1 MVTYNEYL
9 KNILKQ
15 ILDSYKILKEIEDKE
30 EDLNNI
36 KKEMLKINGFLKV
49 VSKKI
54 DTDKIASSNFNIVKS
69 KFKNYLDNYYFEKEI
84 ETMAPLYS
92 NDLSRVKNMRLKIL
106 EALENRKMMEDVEEL
121 IEKIWLKKKNVY
133 YVDVKIINYLDAQD
147 TFQKNVVATTN
158 IIDLKK

>member
-15 ILDSYKILKEIEDKE
+15 ILSSYNKLKEIEDKD

-49 VSKKI
+49 VSNKI
-54 DTDKIASSNFNIVKS
+54 DADKISSSDFSRVKS
-69 KFKNYLDNYYFEKEI
+69 KFLHYLDNYYFEKEI

-92 NDLSRVKNMRLKIL
+92 DDLNRVKNMRLKIL
-106 EALENRKMMEDVEEL
+106 EALEDRNMMEDVEEL
-121 IEKIWLKKKNVY
+121 IEKI
-133 YVDVKIINYLDAQD
+133 
-147 TFQKNVVATTN
+147 
-158 IIDLKK
+158 

>member
-15 ILDSYKILKEIEDKE
+15 IFDSYKKLKEIEDKD

-54 DTDKIASSNFNIVKS
+54 DIEKITSSNFSTVKS
-69 KFKNYLDNYYFEKEI
+69 KFQHYLDNYYFEKEI

-92 NDLSRVKNMRLKIL
+92 NDLKRVKNMRLKIL
-106 EALENRKMMEDVEEL
+106 EALEGKKMMDEVEEL
-121 IEKIWLKKKNVY
+121 IEKL
-133 YVDVKIINYLDAQD
+133 
-147 TFQKNVVATTN
+147 
-158 IIDLKK
+158 

>member
-15 ILDSYKILKEIEDKE
+15 ILSSYNKLKEIEDKD

-54 DTDKIASSNFNIVKS
+54 DIDKISSSDFSRVKS
-69 KFKNYLDNYYFEKEI
+69 KFLHYLDNYYFEKEI

-92 NDLSRVKNMRLKIL
+92 DDLNRVKNMRLKIL
-106 EALENRKMMEDVEEL
+106 EALEDRSMMDDVEEL
-121 IEKIWLKKKNVY
+121 IEKI
-133 YVDVKIINYLDAQD
+133 
-147 TFQKNVVATTN
+147 
-158 IIDLKK
+158 

>member
-9 KNILKQ
+9 KNILNQ
-15 ILDSYKILKEIEDKE
+15 IFDSYNILKKIEDKD

-49 VSKKI
+49 VLRKI
-54 DTDKIASSNFNIVKS
+54 DSDKIQSSDFKIIKS
-69 KFKNYLDNYYFEKEI
+69 KFQHYLDNYYFEQEI

-106 EALENRKMMEDVEEL
+106 EALENRRMMEDVEEL
-121 IEKIWLKKKNVY
+121 IEKI
-133 YVDVKIINYLDAQD
+133 
-147 TFQKNVVATTN
+147 
-158 IIDLKK
+158 

>member
-15 ILDSYKILKEIEDKE
+15 ILSSYNKLKEIEDKD

-54 DTDKIASSNFNIVKS
+54 DIDKISSSDFSRVKS
-69 KFKNYLDNYYFEKEI
+69 KFLHYLDNYYFEKEI
-84 ETMAPLYS
+84 ETMATLYS
-92 NDLSRVKNMRLKIL
+92 NDLNRVKNMRLKIL
-106 EALENRKMMEDVEEL
+106 EALEDRNMMEDIEEL
-121 IEKIWLKKKNVY
+121 IEKI
-133 YVDVKIINYLDAQD
+133 
-147 TFQKNVVATTN
+147 
-158 IIDLKK
+158 

>member
-15 ILDSYKILKEIEDKE
+15 IFDSYKKLEEIEDKD

-49 VSKKI
+49 ISKKI
-54 DTDKIASSNFNIVKS
+54 DIEKITSSNFSTVKS
-69 KFKNYLDNYYFEKEI
+69 KFQHYLDNYYFEKEI

-92 NDLSRVKNMRLKIL
+92 NDLKRVKNMRLKIL
-106 EALENRKMMEDVEEL
+106 EALEDKKMMDEVEEL
-121 IEKIWLKKKNVY
+121 IEKL
-133 YVDVKIINYLDAQD
+133 
-147 TFQKNVVATTN
+147 
-158 IIDLKK
+158 

>member
-15 ILDSYKILKEIEDKE
+15 ILDSYNILKEIEDKE

-36 KKEMLKINGFLKV
+36 KKQMLKINGFLKV

-54 DTDKIASSNFNIVKS
+54 DTEKISSYNFKIVKS
-69 KFKNYLDNYYFEKEI
+69 KFQYYLDNYYFEQEI

-92 NDLSRVKNMRLKIL
+92 NDLNRVKNMRLKIL
-106 EALENRKMMEDVEEL
+106 EALEDKKMMDDVVEL
-121 IEKIWLKKKNVY
+121 IEKI
-133 YVDVKIINYLDAQD
+133 
-147 TFQKNVVATTN
+147 
-158 IIDLKK
+158 

>member
-15 ILDSYKILKEIEDKE
+15 ILDSYNMLKEIEDKK

-49 VSKKI
+49 VLKKI
-54 DTDKIASSNFNIVKS
+54 DSDKITSSNFRVIKS
-69 KFKNYLDNYYFEKEI
+69 KFQHYLENYYFEKEI

-106 EALENRKMMEDVEEL
+106 DALEDREMMEEIEEL
-121 IEKIWLKKKNVY
+121 IKKI
-133 YVDVKIINYLDAQD
+133 
-147 TFQKNVVATTN
+147 
-158 IIDLKK
+158 

>member
-15 ILDSYKILKEIEDKE
+15 ILDSYNMLKEIEDKK

-36 KKEMLKINGFLKV
+36 KKEMLKINGLFKV
-49 VSKKI
+49 VLKKL
-54 DTDKIASSNFNIVKS
+54 DGDKITSSNFRIIKS
-69 KFKNYLDNYYFEKEI
+69 KFQHYLENYYFEKEI

-106 EALENRKMMEDVEEL
+106 DALEDREMMEEIEEL
-121 IEKIWLKKKNVY
+121 IKKI
-133 YVDVKIINYLDAQD
+133 
-147 TFQKNVVATTN
+147 
-158 IIDLKK
+158 

>member
-15 ILDSYKILKEIEDKE
+15 ILDSYNKLKEIED

-36 KKEMLKINGFLKV
+36 KKEMLKINVFLKV

-54 DTDKIASSNFNIVKS
+54 DIEKITSSNFSTVKS
-69 KFKNYLDNYYFEKEI
+69 KFQHYLDNYYFEKEI

-92 NDLSRVKNMRLKIL
+92 NDLKRVKNMRLKIL
-106 EALENRKMMEDVEEL
+106 EALEDKKMMDEVEEL
-121 IEKIWLKKKNVY
+121 IEKL
-133 YVDVKIINYLDAQD
+133 
-147 TFQKNVVATTN
+147 
-158 IIDLKK
+158 

>member
-9 KNILKQ
+9 KNILRQ
-15 ILDSYKILKEIEDKE
+15 ILDSYNTLKEIEDKK

-49 VSKKI
+49 VLKKI
-54 DTDKIASSNFNIVKS
+54 DSNKVTSSNFRVIKS
-69 KFKNYLDNYYFEKEI
+69 KFQHYLDNYYFEKEI

-106 EALENRKMMEDVEEL
+106 EALEDGKMMEEIEEL
-121 IEKIWLKKKNVY
+121 IEKI
-133 YVDVKIINYLDAQD
+133 
-147 TFQKNVVATTN
+147 
-158 IIDLKK
+158 

>member
-1 MVTYNEYL
+1 VVTYNEYL

-15 ILDSYKILKEIEDKE
+15 ILDSYKMLKEIEDKE

-36 KKEMLKINGFLKV
+36 KREMLKINGFLKV

-54 DTDKIASSNFNIVKS
+54 DADKITSSNFRIVKS
-69 KFKNYLDNYYFEKEI
+69 KFQNYLDNYYFEKEI

-121 IEKIWLKKKNVY
+121 IEKI
-133 YVDVKIINYLDAQD
+133 
-147 TFQKNVVATTN
+147 
-158 IIDLKK
+158 